1 MDSNS
6 NSNSN
11 SNLWINK
18 WKPNDV
24 NDIIG
29 NKQAI
34 SKIDEWLSKFDK
46 HNNNSIIISGY
57 HGIGK
62 TLAIELL
69 LKKYNY
75 TSKVIYPDE
84 LKNFRNGND
93 TEFDDYYNYENSIF
107 SKFKMVSKNNTIEK
121 KRIAIV
127 FDEIESISLSSEKKY
142 VFNIFKINSKMKS
155 FPLIFISNTNHSKL
169 LNDLK
174 KYCMEI
180 KFFSPSSYDLTK
192 FIQKICKEEK
202 IEIKNHDAIEKL
214 ILFSQYDV
222 RRLINLLQEY
232 SYNYKS
238 LNIKDIE
245 TFIDKSIIKD
255 TSVGL
260 FEASL
265 ELLNNENNF
274 EKNYKLYEIDKVL
287 IPLMIHENYYKKIVS
302 PKNKITFE
310 EQIQQMVNMSE
321 SISIGDN
328 IETSI
333 YTDQNWY
340 LQDVH
345 GFYTCYNTSYISSKM
360 TRKITSSEIKFSADL
375 NKTSLKNINKKNI
388 MNLEKIIGKRTI
400 EEILLI
406 CRLSNYMVSSKQ
418 CQYILDI
425 LKRYKEDFDI
435 KDLELCLKIDKTIDF
450 ITLSTKDK
458 KEINYLIE

>member
-1 MDSNS
+1 MD
-6 NSNSN
+6 

-18 WKPNDV
+18 WKPT
-24 NDIIG
+24 DITEIVG
-29 NKQAI
+29 NKQ
-34 SKIDEWLSKFDK
+34 SVMKIDEWLSKFDK
-46 HNNNSIIISGY
+46 HNNNSIIISGS

-69 LKKYNY
+69 LNKYNY

-93 TEFDDYYNYENSIF
+93 IDFEDYYNYENSVF
-107 SKFKMVSKNNTIEK
+107 SKFKMTSKSNSVENK
-121 KRIAIV
+121 KIAIV

-142 VFNIFKINSKMKS
+142 VFNIFKTNSKMKS

-174 KYCMEI
+174 KYCMEF
-180 KFFSPSSYDLTK
+180 KFYSPSSYDLVK

-202 IEIKNHDAIEKL
+202 MEIKEYDALEK
-214 ILFSQYDV
+214 IIQFSQYDV

-232 SYNYKS
+232 NYNYKS
-238 LNIKDIE
+238 LNVRDVN
-245 TFIDKSIIKD
+245 TFIEKSISKD

-265 ELLNNENNF
+265 ELLNNQNSF
-274 EKNYKLYEIDKVL
+274 EKIYKLYEIDKVL

-302 PKNKITFE
+302 SKNKIPFE
-310 EQIQQMVNMSE
+310 EQVQKMVDISE

-328 IETSI
+328 IETRI

-340 LQDVH
+340 LQDIH
-345 GFYTCYNTSYISSKM
+345 GFYTCYNTSYISSQM
-360 TRKITSSEIKFSADL
+360 NRKITASEIKFSADL

-388 MNLEKIIGKRTI
+388 LNLEKIIGKRTI

-406 CRLSNYMVSSKQ
+406 CRLTNHMVSTKQ
-418 CQYILDI
+418 SQYILDI
-425 LKRYKEDFDI
+425 LKHYKDDFDI

-458 KEINYLIE
+458 KEINNLIE

>member
-1 MDSNS
+1 MD
-6 NSNSN
+6 

-18 WKPNDV
+18 WKPT
-24 NDIIG
+24 DITEIVG
-29 NKQAI
+29 NKQAVM
-34 SKIDEWLSKFDK
+34 KIDEWLSKFDK
-46 HNNNSIIISGY
+46 HNNNSIIISGS

-69 LKKYNY
+69 LNKYNY

-84 LKNFRNGND
+84 LKNFRNGNEID
-93 TEFDDYYNYENSIF
+93 FEDYYNYENSVF
-107 SKFKMVSKNNTIEK
+107 SKFKMTSKNNSVENK
-121 KRIAIV
+121 KIAIV

-142 VFNIFKINSKMKS
+142 VFNIFKTNSKMKS

-174 KYCMEI
+174 KYCMEF
-180 KFFSPSSYDLTK
+180 KFYSPSSYDLVK

-202 IEIKNHDAIEKL
+202 MEIKEYDALEK
-214 ILFSQYDV
+214 IIQFSQYDV

-232 SYNYKS
+232 NYNYKS
-238 LNIKDIE
+238 LNVRDVN
-245 TFIDKSIIKD
+245 TFIEKSISKD

-265 ELLNNENNF
+265 ELLNNQNSF
-274 EKNYKLYEIDKVL
+274 EKIYKLYEIDKVL

-302 PKNKITFE
+302 SKNKISFE
-310 EQIQQMVNMSE
+310 EQVQKMVDISE

-328 IETSI
+328 IETRI

-340 LQDVH
+340 LQDIH
-345 GFYTCYNTSYISSKM
+345 GFYTCYNTSYISNQM
-360 TRKITSSEIKFSADL
+360 NRKITASEIKFSADL

-388 MNLEKIIGKRTI
+388 LNLEKIIGKRTI

-406 CRLSNYMVSSKQ
+406 CRLTNHMVSIKQ
-418 CQYILDI
+418 SQYILDI
-425 LKRYKEDFDI
+425 LKHYKDDFDI

-458 KEINYLIE
+458 KEINNLIE

>member
-1 MDSNS
+1 MNS
-6 NSNSN
+6 INNPSD
-11 SNLWINK
+11 NLWINK
-18 WKPNDV
+18 WKPNDITE
-24 NDIIG
+24 IIG
-29 NKQAI
+29 NKQSI

-46 HNNNSIIISGY
+46 HANNAIIISGS

-75 TSKVIYPDE
+75 ISKIIYPDE
-84 LKNFRNGND
+84 LKNFRND
-93 TEFDDYYNYENSIF
+93 TEFDDYYNYDNSVF
-107 SKFKMVSKNNTIEK
+107 TKFKMKSKNNSNDNK
-121 KRIAIV
+121 KIAIV

-142 VFNIFKINSKMKS
+142 VFNIFKTNAKMKS

-180 KFFSPSSYDLTK
+180 KFYSPSSYDLGK

-202 IEIKNHDAIEKL
+202 IEVKDYNALEK
-214 ILFSQYDV
+214 IIQFSQYDV

-232 SYNYKS
+232 SYNYKI
-238 LNIKDIE
+238 LNVKDID
-245 TFIDKSIIKD
+245 TFIEKSISKD
-255 TSVGL
+255 TSIGL

-274 EKNYKLYEIDKVL
+274 EQIYKLYEIDKVL
-287 IPLMIHENYYKKIVS
+287 IPLMVHENYYKKIVS
-302 PKNKITFE
+302 SKNKNTFE
-310 EQIQQMVNMSE
+310 EQVQEMVNISE
-321 SISIGDN
+321 SISIGDT

-340 LQDVH
+340 LQDIH

-360 TRKITSSEIKFSADL
+360 NKKITPSEIKFSADL

-388 MNLEKIIGKRTI
+388 LNLEKIIGKRTI
-400 EEILLI
+400 EEILLL
-406 CRLSNYMVSSKQ
+406 CRLSNHMISTKQ
-418 CQYILDI
+418 TQYILDI
-425 LKRYKEDFDI
+425 LKNYKEDFDI

-450 ITLSTKDK
+450 ITLSTKEK
-458 KEINYLIE
+458 KEINNLIE

>member
-1 MDSNS
+1 MD
-6 NSNSN
+6 

-18 WKPNDV
+18 WKPTNIIDV
-24 NDIIG
+24 IG
-29 NKQAI
+29 NKQAVT
-34 SKIDEWLSKFDK
+34 KIDEWLSNFDK
-46 HNNNSIIISGY
+46 HNNNSIIISGS

-62 TLAIELL
+62 TLGIELL
-69 LKKYNY
+69 LNKYNY

-84 LKNFRNGND
+84 LKNFRNGSD
-93 TEFDDYYNYENSIF
+93 VDFDDYYNYENSVF
-107 SKFKMVSKNNTIEK
+107 SKFKMKSKNNSIQNK
-121 KRIAIV
+121 KIAIV

-142 VFNIFKINSKMKS
+142 VFNIFKTNSKTKS

-180 KFFSPSSYDLTK
+180 KFYSPSSYDLIK

-202 IEIKNHDAIEKL
+202 IDIKDHDSLEK
-214 ILFSQYDV
+214 IIQFSQYDI

-232 SYNYKS
+232 SYNYKT
-238 LNIKDIE
+238 LNIKDID
-245 TFIDKSIIKD
+245 TFIEKSISKD

-265 ELLNNENNF
+265 ELLNNENSF
-274 EKNYKLYEIDKVL
+274 EKIYKLYEIDKVL
-287 IPLMIHENYYKKIVS
+287 IPLMVHENYYKKIVS
-302 PKNKITFE
+302 SKNKITFE
-310 EQIQQMVNMSE
+310 EQVQKMVDISE

-340 LQDVH
+340 LQDIH
-345 GFYTCYNTSYISSKM
+345 GFYTCYNTSYIASKM
-360 TRKITSSEIKFSADL
+360 QRKITPSEIKFSADL

-388 MNLEKIIGKRTI
+388 LNLEKIIGKRTI
-400 EEILLI
+400 EEILLL
-406 CRLSNYMVSSKQ
+406 CRLTNHMVSTKQ
-418 CQYILDI
+418 TQYILDI
-425 LKRYKEDFDI
+425 LRNYKEDFDI

-450 ITLSTKDK
+450 ITLSTKEK
-458 KEINYLIE
+458 KEINNLIE

>member
-1 MDSNS
+1 MD
-6 NSNSN
+6 

-18 WKPNDV
+18 WKPNDITEIV
-24 NDIIG
+24 G
-29 NKQAI
+29 NKQAVM
-34 SKIDEWLSKFDK
+34 KIDEWLSKFDK
-46 HNNNSIIISGY
+46 HNNTAIIISGS

-62 TLAIELL
+62 TLTVDLL

-84 LKNFRNGND
+84 LKNFRNGNETD
-93 TEFDDYYNYENSIF
+93 FDDYYNYENSVF
-107 SKFKMVSKNNTIEK
+107 SKFKMTSKKNVNETENK
-121 KRIAIV
+121 KIAIV

-142 VFNIFKINSKMKS
+142 VFNIFKTNAKIKS

-180 KFFSPSSYDLTK
+180 KFYSPSSYDLVK

-202 IEIKNHDAIEKL
+202 IEVKDYNSLEKL
-214 ILFSQYDV
+214 IQFSQYDV

-232 SYNYKS
+232 SYNYKI
-238 LNIKDIE
+238 LNIKDVD
-245 TFIDKSIIKD
+245 TFIDKSISKD

-265 ELLNNENNF
+265 ELLNNENTF
-274 EKNYKLYEIDKVL
+274 EQIYKLYEIDKVL
-287 IPLMIHENYYKKIVS
+287 IPLMVHENYYKKIVS

-310 EQIQQMVNMSE
+310 EQIQKMIDISE

-340 LQDVH
+340 LQDIH
-345 GFYTCYNTSYISSKM
+345 GFYTCYNTSYIANKM
-360 TRKITSSEIKFSADL
+360 QRKITASEIKFSADL

-388 MNLEKIIGKRTI
+388 LNLEKIIGKRTI
-400 EEILLI
+400 EEILLL
-406 CRLSNYMVSSKQ
+406 CRLTNHMISTKQ
-418 CQYILDI
+418 TQYILDI
-425 LKRYKEDFDI
+425 LKNYKEDFDI
-435 KDLELCLKIDKTIDF
+435 KDLELCLKIDKTIEF
-450 ITLSTKDK
+450 ITLSTKEK
-458 KEINYLIE
+458 KEINNLIE